1 MLDTFPEWLKIPA
14 PDERALKEMQDL
26 VKGLSLHTV
35 CEEANCPNVGE
46 CFKSRTA
53 TFLLMGKV
61 CTRDC
66 GFCAVS
72 HGKPMPLNPDEPQRV
87 AEASLKLGLK
97 YVVLTCV
104 TRDDLV
110 DGGAS
115 YMASVV
121 AEVKK
126 LNPHARVELLVSDL
140 AGNLD
145 ALQILLEAP
154 LDVLAHN
161 METVRSLYKPVRP
174 GALYERSLAI
184 LENARKSAPAL
195 VTKSGLMLGLGE
207 SPDEVEEVM
216 KDLSNAGCDVLT
228 LGQYLQPSPD
238 HFPVKEYITPAKYQ
252 AYESKAYELGFK
264 LVLAGPLVRSS
275 YMAGSFA

>member
-1 MLDTFPEWLKIPA
+1 
-14 PDERALKEMQDL
+14 
-26 VKGLSLHTV
+26 
-35 CEEANCPNVGE
+35 
-46 CFKSRTA
+46 
-53 TFLLMGKV
+53 
-61 CTRDC
+61 
-66 GFCAVS
+66 
-72 HGKPMPLNPDEPQRV
+72 MPLNPDEPQRV
-87 AEASLKLGLK
+87 AEASLNLGLK

-115 YMASVV
+115 HMASVV

-161 METVRSLYKPVRP
+161 METVRSLYKRVCP

-216 KDLSNAGCDVLT
+216 KDLSDAGCDVLT